1 LTELYGRITQRNVTK
16 IFYARRGSNPQP
28 SVPKTDA
35 LPLSHQRLLIGQ
47 VKVRY
52 INTILFSKEQ
62 I

>member
-1 LTELYGRITQRNVTK
+1 VTK
-16 IFYARRGSNPQP
+16 VFYARRGSNPQP